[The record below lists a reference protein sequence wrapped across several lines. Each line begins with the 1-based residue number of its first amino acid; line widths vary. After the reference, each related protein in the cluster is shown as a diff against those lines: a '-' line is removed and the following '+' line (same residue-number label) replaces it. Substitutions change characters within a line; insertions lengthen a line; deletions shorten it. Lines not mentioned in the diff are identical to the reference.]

1 MIGIVWKRLYR
12 DYLMPD
18 RMGDYERL
26 LGLAR
31 DMAYRGVP
39 VGAFRQMVGNGL
51 GDDPARRRLLVLRHD
66 IDSSPELSLA
76 FAAIEERAGARGS
89 YFFRL
94 STIDVGIM
102 RRLAEAGHEVGY
114 HYEELATVAKER
126 GANRADRV
134 DSLIPV
140 ARDRFAAN
148 LAALRRRT
156 GLPMH
161 VAASHG
167 DFANRTLGVTNV
179 VLLADPAFRRAQGI
193 DVEAYDADLMQPVAV
208 RVADTYH
215 PTFWKPQDPM
225 AAVRQGAGPC
235 YILTHPRQWGRQP
248 LCNVRD
254 DLMRLVEG
262 ALFTLG
268 VPRAAGNGASCAE

>member
-26 LGLAR
+26 LRFAS

-39 VGAFRQMVGNGL
+39 VGAFRQLVGEGL
-51 GDDPARRRLLVLRHD
+51 GDDPAGRRLLVLRHD

-76 FAAIEERAGARGS
+76 FAAIEERMGVRGS

-134 DSLIPV
+134 NGLIPV

-156 GLPMH
+156 GLPLR

-167 DFANRTLGVTNV
+167 DFANRALGVTNV
-179 VLLADPAFRRAQGI
+179 VLLADPSFRRAQGI
-193 DVEAYDADLMQPVAV
+193 DVEAYDAALMQPVAV

-215 PTFWKPQDPM
+215 PAFWKPQSPL
-225 AAVRQGAGPC
+225 AAVRQGDGPC
-235 YILTHPRQWGRQP
+235 YVLTHPRQWGRQP
-248 LCNVRD
+248 LCNARD

-268 VPRAAGNGASCAE
+268 VPRGTGRGAYCAE